1 MTYTDEDILDLYE
14 DLQTVG
20 LAETR
25 EEEIL
30 RIKGYLPKV
39 KTLQLASNLLTEKG
53 IPHTFYS
60 YTKFLSAEENFI
72 RATGRTCSRIN
83 WILVKGVGVYFD
95 FGSGFTGVIP
105 LGTELTP
112 EMNREHLGETFL
124 SDSHHP
130 EINDL
135 PNPGS
140 KSPPEL

>member
-1 MTYTDEDILDLYE
+1 MTYTDEDILDLYN

-20 LAETR
+20 AAETR

-30 RIKGYLPKV
+30 RIKGYLSKV

-72 RATGRTCSRIN
+72 RSTGRRTN
-83 WILVKGVGVYFD
+83 WILVKGQAVYFD

-105 LGTELTP
+105 LGSELTP
-112 EMNREHLGETFL
+112 ERNNERETFL
-124 SDSHHP
+124 SDSHHTD
-130 EINDL
+130 IRDL
-135 PNPGS
+135 PKPGS
-140 KSPPEL
+140 KFPTKL